1 MSRETLNKLSAGIH
15 DGQVQKVQLK
25 KLFLFRVFQVQKTV
39 KINAV
44 QSKSTFSSCGRH

>member
-15 DGQVQKVQLK
+15 DGQVQKVHLIK
-25 KLFLFRVFQVQKTV
+25 TNFFNVFQVQKTV
-39 KINAV
+39 EINAV